1 MLRLRSIN
9 RFILIGLVA
18 LGSFTADAS
27 AAYLYQYTGN
37 QFTTA
42 VGVTT
47 SDRVSVTLTLD
58 APLAIDLGSESS
70 LVDITG
76 LAGFKLKFASGGYAP
91 AADSPRTNVTAEV
104 ATDGD
109 GLIAY
114 WGFRTIY
121 SPYDFGI
128 VGPNRLNFQ
137 SNKKS
142 FTNDAVNA
150 LPRPYN
156 TTFLGGS
163 VSDNPGTWEISP
175 VPVPA
180 AVWLFGTALIGLLGF
195 SKRRKAA

>member
-18 LGSFTADAS
+18 LGSFTTDAS

-76 LAGFKLKFASGGYAP
+76 LAGFKLEFA
-91 AADSPRTNVTAEV
+91 
-104 ATDGD
+104 
-109 GLIAY
+109 
-114 WGFRTIY
+114 
-121 SPYDFGI
+121 
-128 VGPNRLNFQ
+128 
-137 SNKKS
+137 
-142 FTNDAVNA
+142 
-150 LPRPYN
+150 
-156 TTFLGGS
+156 
-163 VSDNPGTWEISP
+163 
-175 VPVPA
+175 
-180 AVWLFGTALIGLLGF
+180 
-195 SKRRKAA
+195 